1 MKYIIKKPYKGIVI
15 SGQQVDFPADE
26 VFDSS
31 EDFIV
36 KGNLLVCRIDSDF
49 FKEYFSEEDIVVDSD
64 TSVAEEIAVAS
75 DTLTQLAM
83 TLDSLE
89 AI

>member
-15 SGQQVDFPADE
+15 SGQQVDFAADE

-36 KGNLLVCRIDSDF
+36 KGDLLVCRID
-49 FKEYFSEEDIVVDSD
+49 E
-64 TSVAEEIAVAS
+64 
-75 DTLTQLAM
+75 
-83 TLDSLE
+83 
-89 AI
+89 